1 MKRVK
6 LLFINV
12 IVLTLESLLIRSIG
26 ISFNV
31 YLAAK
36 IGAAGIGL
44 FQLIMSIYILA
55 ITFSSSGIR
64 LTTMRLVAEE
74 LGLGRYAGAK
84 KSVKNC
90 LTYSLLLSFIFA
102 ILLFTGSKFIGTV
115 LLCDERTILS
125 LRILSFSL
133 PFVAASSVFGGYFTA
148 VRKALKA
155 SSVQLLEQIVKISVT
170 LAILVKFLPYGL
182 EYACASIVIGA
193 LMGELVSFSILS
205 ILYITDIRRYKN
217 EGKASYKLLSRMFR
231 IALPVSLSAYITSTI
246 RTVQQLLIPY
256 GLRKSG
262 ESSEMALSTYGTIQG
277 MVMPV
282 IMFPSVLLDSIADLI
297 VPELAECKACGN
309 NVREGYIVTRILRIG
324 MLTSICV
331 MSILLCYSNE
341 LSLAIYKNGNTAY
354 FIKILAPLIPI
365 FYLDMLVDSML
376 KGIGQQ
382 VSAMRFNIIEA
393 VLSVTLLYILL
404 PRYAI
409 GGYIFTIFITRALNF
424 WLSINRL
431 IKNIDIKIS
440 ILEIFKSLFCAAC
453 ALQLTKLFYYMFGFT
468 SLTIHILI
476 IVVIYTLLLRF
487 FSCVT
492 HEDLI
497 WAKKLFK

>member
-246 RTVQQLLIPY
+246 RTVAETP
-256 GLRKSG
+256 
-262 ESSEMALSTYGTIQG
+262 ST
-277 MVMPV
+277 
-282 IMFPSVLLDSIADLI
+282 S
-297 VPELAECKACGN
+297 
-309 NVREGYIVTRILRIG
+309 
-324 MLTSICV
+324 
-331 MSILLCYSNE
+331 
-341 LSLAIYKNGNTAY
+341 
-354 FIKILAPLIPI
+354 
-365 FYLDMLVDSML
+365 
-376 KGIGQQ
+376 
-382 VSAMRFNIIEA
+382 
-393 VLSVTLLYILL
+393 
-404 PRYAI
+404 
-409 GGYIFTIFITRALNF
+409 
-424 WLSINRL
+424 
-431 IKNIDIKIS
+431 
-440 ILEIFKSLFCAAC
+440 
-453 ALQLTKLFYYMFGFT
+453 
-468 SLTIHILI
+468 
-476 IVVIYTLLLRF
+476 
-487 FSCVT
+487 
-492 HEDLI
+492 
-497 WAKKLFK
+497 